1 MSEQLLA
8 ALSQYGPPALFA
20 IVAIAAIGM
29 PLPISLLLIVT
40 GSLVAQGA
48 MSFWL
53 VIAVASSG
61 SIAGD
66 QIGYALG
73 RWGGHALVTRFSRL
87 LGGSEGLKKAEAKA
101 HAWGGPGIFFSRW
114 LISPLGPW
122 INLASGTA
130 SYPWIRFLFWDV
142 LGEVL
147 GVTIFVVLGRVFS
160 DRVMALHDVL
170 GDVTWAI
177 LALLAAIILGWQ
189 LFSRLRKKT
198 SP

>member
-48 MSFWL
+48 MSLWL
-53 VIAVASSG
+53 VIAVASAG
-61 SIAGD
+61 SVAGD

-73 RWGGHALVTRFSRL
+73 RWGGHALARRFSRL
-87 LGGSEGLKKAEAKA
+87 LGSSEKLEKAEAKA
-101 HAWGGPGIFFSRW
+101 RAWGGPGIFFSRW

-130 SYPWIRFLFWDV
+130 SYPWIRFLFWDA
-142 LGEVL
+142 LGEVV
-147 GVTIFVVLGRVFS
+147 GATIFVMLGRVFS
-160 DRVMALHDVL
+160 DRVMALADVL
-170 GDVTWAI
+170 GDLTWAI
-177 LALLAAIILGWQ
+177 LALLAAVILGGK
-189 LFSRLRKKT
+189 LFSRLRKK
-198 SP
+198 SHP